1 MKRFLRFFYVL
12 SILVEILSPAQS
24 QINNKPLL
32 LPEMTWVDV
41 QEYLKGNDMVI
52 IPMGSTEQHGPH
64 LPLGAD
70 YLSAVELSK
79 KISGK
84 TRVIVAPILMVGYSE
99 YHSDFPGTLSISTE
113 TMEQVVFE
121 CIESLIKHG
130 FKKFLFF
137 NAHGGNNIIQE
148 NLIHRI
154 AQTTGVNAVSIGYG
168 STLWPTSG
176 IDNYDWHAG
185 KFETSLDLCLFP
197 DLVQMDKAEKP
208 TIRFPDETE
217 KIRSLS
223 ADNSELK
230 RIWEWSMIFVPEKTG
245 KGGSV
250 HEMSSNGV
258 MSFNDPKDASIAYG
272 QQYVDEII
280 KNAVNL
286 IEAWKLSK

>member
-1 MKRFLRFFYVL
+1 MKNSLRFLHVL
-12 SILVEILSPAQS
+12 SILIGIFFNTQS
-24 QINNKPLL
+24 QNNNKPLF

-41 QEYLKGNDMVI
+41 QEYLKDNNMVI
-52 IPMGSTEQHGPH
+52 IPMGSIEQHGPH

-70 YLSAVELSK
+70 YYSAVELSK

-84 TRVIVAPILMVGYSE
+84 TKVIIAPILMIGYSD
-99 YHSDFPGTLSISTE
+99 YHSGFPGTLSISTR
-113 TMEQVVFE
+113 TMEQVVYE

-154 AQTTGVNAVSIGYG
+154 AQTTGANAVSIGYG
-168 STLWPTSG
+168 STLWPTKG
-176 IDNYDWHAG
+176 IDNFDWHAG
-185 KFETSLDLCLFP
+185 KFETALDLCLFP
-197 DLVQMDKAEKP
+197 ELVQMDKAEKP
-208 TIRFPDETE
+208 TIRLTEETE

-230 RIWEWSMIFVPEKTG
+230 RIWEGSMVFVPEKTG

-258 MSFNDPKDASIAYG
+258 VSFNDPKDASVAYG
-272 QQYVDEII
+272 QKYIDEII
-280 KNAVNL
+280 QNAVAL
-286 IEAWKLSK
+286 IEAWKLAK